1 MNICISA
8 IIKDEQLYLENW
20 IKYHLNYG
28 ISKFILFEDKN
39 SISHQEICDKF
50 GDKVKLIKLWDVV
63 TDYELTTQEGISDI
77 TWRCFYRL
85 YKDKFDACL
94 FIDPDE
100 FLNCSPEEFSSEIEY
115 FKNDND
121 VWSIKYI
128 WLTRTADGHIKNPYN
143 GKPYSLFNTYKKQ
156 LNGYNMFSKFNSK
169 YNYHDYNMQGKHFIY
184 LYKIDSVDN
193 FIGPHGTGCNEQISN
208 FRLNH
213 YLTKSWEE
221 YKFRLFKRGEPIKK
235 WGRRIEDFFE
245 INEDLLPYKE
255 QLLKECENETYYY
268 NEEH

>member
-1 MNICISA
+1 MNICIST

-63 TDYELTTQEGISDI
+63 TDYELTTTQDGITDI

-100 FLNCSPEEFSSEIEY
+100 FLNCSPEEFSNEIEY
-115 FKNDND
+115 FKT
-121 VWSIKYI
+121 IM
-128 WLTRTADGHIKNPYN
+128 
-143 GKPYSLFNTYKKQ
+143 
-156 LNGYNMFSKFNSK
+156 MF
-169 YNYHDYNMQGKHFIY
+169 G
-184 LYKIDSVDN
+184 L
-193 FIGPHGTGCNEQISN
+193 
-208 FRLNH
+208 
-213 YLTKSWEE
+213 
-221 YKFRLFKRGEPIKK
+221 
-235 WGRRIEDFFE
+235 
-245 INEDLLPYKE
+245 
-255 QLLKECENETYYY
+255 
-268 NEEH
+268 